1 MLNEKETTIP
11 IKSEIAPF
19 YFWKDVEK
27 FYRDYIGYLYRDI
40 KNRLYIVGHE
50 NKNFICFIQFFIV
63 SMECCTTNCFI
74 WKTRGVSSVQ
84 IGHCSSS

>member
-1 MLNEKETTIP
+1 MAANVQIIFYRKRGTDEIIVKFMLNEKETTIP

-40 KNRLYIVGHE
+40 K
-50 NKNFICFIQFFIV
+50 K
-63 SMECCTTNCFI
+63 
-74 WKTRGVSSVQ
+74 
-84 IGHCSSS
+84 